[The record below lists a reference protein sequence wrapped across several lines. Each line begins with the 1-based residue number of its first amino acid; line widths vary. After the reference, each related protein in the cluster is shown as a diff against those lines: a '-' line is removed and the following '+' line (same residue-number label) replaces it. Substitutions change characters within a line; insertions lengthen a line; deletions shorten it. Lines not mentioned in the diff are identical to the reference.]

1 MYNYLK
7 PGNHFAPSK
16 KTFLNIIKAKDY
28 YLIDHFNRYFVDLNS
43 GLWNVSL
50 GYSNLNDNIIN
61 HLSKS
66 LKNGMFYIDT
76 RTHENVLFEEY
87 SQKLLNFINIDNYNF
102 SKVTFT
108 SSGSESNELALKLVN
123 NISYSSNFSGKIL
136 AFKHSYHGTFF
147 GSLSISGIK
156 QQLQERYQYS
166 TNNVI
171 YIDFPTNKHSLQR
184 LISLMEKEDIKAFFI
199 EPVLSSRATL
209 TMPIDYLDI
218 ILKTCNENN
227 IISIFDEVAT
237 GFYKTGKRFYFH
249 FLNHSPDLLILSKGI
264 NNGMLP
270 FSCVVLNQKI
280 YKKNKFLFNEHYST
294 QNGNILNLVV
304 SDKTLDY
311 YIEHEKFI
319 NKNVQTIEYL
329 FQSVNLN
336 LNLNII
342 GSMISIEIDDKYI
355 TELVTQDLK
364 KNKILVNNY
373 YFYENNAL
381 KSGISLR
388 PPLNIDSNKLRLILK
403 KIEYILLNYNHIL
416 KEVNYGN
423 YDSRG

>member
-7 PGNHFAPSK
+7 PGNNFTPFE
-16 KTFLNIIKAKDY
+16 KTFLNITKAKDF

-50 GYSNLNDNIIN
+50 GYSNVNEGIIN
-61 HLSKS
+61 QLSQS

-76 RTHENVLFEEY
+76 RTHENDLFETY
-87 SQKLLNFINIDNYNF
+87 SQKLLRFINNDSYNF

-123 NISYSSNFSGKIL
+123 SISHSSKSSGKIL
-136 AFKHSYHGTFF
+136 AFKQSYHGTFF

-156 QQLQERYQYS
+156 NQLQEKYQYS

-171 YIDFPTNKHSLQR
+171 YADFPTNKNSLQS
-184 LISLMEKEDIKAFFI
+184 LISLMKTENIKAFFI

-209 TMPIDYLDI
+209 TMPTNYLDI
-218 ILKTCNENN
+218 ILKTCIENN

-249 FLNHSPDLLILSKGI
+249 FLNHSPDMLILSKGI
-264 NNGMLP
+264 NNGILP
-270 FSCVVLNQKI
+270 FSCVVLNMKI
-280 YKKNKFLFNEHYST
+280 YKQNKFLFNEHYST

-304 SDKTLDY
+304 SDKILDY

-319 NKNVQTIEYL
+319 YKNVEVIKSL
-329 FQSVNLN
+329 FQSLKINLN
-336 LNLNII
+336 SNFI
-342 GSMISIEIDDKYI
+342 GGMISIEINDKYI
-355 TELVTQDLK
+355 TELITQELK

-373 YFYENNAL
+373 YFYESNIL

-388 PPLNIDSNKLRLILK
+388 PPLNIDSNKLSLVLK
-403 KIEYILLNYNHIL
+403 KIEHVLLNFNHIL
-416 KEVNYGN
+416 KEV
-423 YDSRG
+423 